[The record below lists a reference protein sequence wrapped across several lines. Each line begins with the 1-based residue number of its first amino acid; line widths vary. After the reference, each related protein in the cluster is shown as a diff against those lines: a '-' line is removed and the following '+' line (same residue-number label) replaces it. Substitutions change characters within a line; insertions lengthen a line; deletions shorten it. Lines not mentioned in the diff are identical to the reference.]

1 MLHDANL
8 KLFSPAS
15 PHYERAAETS
25 AEIMA
30 RYKAAFDAAR
40 IAPARWNV
48 GGQISPAYGM
58 PKFKS
63 FKDGYDDSPPARQA
77 GARAEPG
84 CHCSVAGCKLRV
96 AEGLRPSQTVK
107 RSTLRFRGPST
118 VVL

>member
-63 FKDGYDDSPPARQA
+63 FKDGYDDPPPARQA

-84 CHCSVAGCKLRV
+84 CHCSVAGCKSKGCR
-96 AEGLRPSQTVK
+96 
-107 RSTLRFRGPST
+107 RFAALSK
-118 VVL
+118 